1 MSTKE
6 KILEAAL
13 TLFAENGYDGTSV
26 EQIAHIVGIKAPSLY
41 KHYKGKEDIL
51 NALIDSAET
60 RYEEMFG
67 SENNIGK
74 VPQNREEFIKVTMER
89 ISFTMR
95 DPIIRKIRML
105 LVREQFRNERIS
117 EATTR
122 HQLDGIQRMFAKIIK
137 GMMDEGIVKNDDPH
151 LLAVELTAPAVLQI
165 ARSDRQPQYEE
176 DCMEYIEKHLR
187 HFCKVYMGED
197 FLRVPSRNHRIHDGK
212 RSEKEINPFR
222 RE

>member
-6 KILEAAL
+6 KILDAAL

-26 EQIAHIVGIKAPSLY
+26 EQIAGIVGIKAPSLY

-51 NALIDSAET
+51 NALIESAEK

-67 SENNIGK
+67 SEHNIGK
-74 VPQNREEFIKVTMER
+74 LPQSREEFIKVTMER

-95 DPIIRKIRML
+95 DPIIRKTRMF
-105 LVREQFRNERIS
+105 LVQEQFRNERIS
-117 EATTR
+117 EVTTR

-137 GMMDEGIVKNDDPH
+137 GMMDEGMVVEDDPE

-165 ARSDRQPQYEE
+165 ARSDRQSQYEGE
-176 DCMEYIEKHLR
+176 CLAYIEKHLR
-187 HFCKVYMGED
+187 HFCKVYMYED
-197 FLRVPSRNHRIHDGK
+197 
-212 RSEKEINPFR
+212 
-222 RE
+222 